1 MWSLGCILYS
11 LIYGK
16 TPYSHLTN
24 TWQKLQAIAESKQ
37 NISFPSNSKKFTQGI
52 PPVLMQTMQL
62 CLIKDVKSRPNV
74 IDLLKLIEN
83 TVFKSMT

>member
-24 TWQKLQAIAESKQ
+24 TWQKLQAIADSKQ
-37 NISFPSNSKKFTQGI
+37 NINFMSCSKTFPRGI
-52 PPVLMQTMQL
+52 PPVLMQTMEL
-62 CLIKDVKSRPNV
+62 SLIKDVKARPNV
-74 IDLLKLIEN
+74 ADLLKIIEN
-83 TVFKSMT
+83 TVFKPMT

>member
-24 TWQKLQAIAESKQ
+24 TWQKLQAIADPKQ
-37 NISFPSNSKKFTQGI
+37 NISFPSHSKIFTHGI
-52 PPVLMQTMQL
+52 PPVLTQTMQL

-74 IDLLKLIEN
+74 VDLLKLIEN
-83 TVFKSMT
+83 TVFKPMT

>member
-24 TWQKLQAIAESKQ
+24 TWQKLQAIAEPKQ
-37 NISFPSNSKKFTQGI
+37 NINFPTHSKIFTHGI
-52 PPVLMQTMQL
+52 PPVLMQTMEL
-62 CLIKDVKSRPNV
+62 SLIKDVKARPNV
-74 IDLLKLIEN
+74 VDLLKIIEN
-83 TVFKSMT
+83 TVFKPMT